1 MSFFGLKNSTD
12 RYGVVI
18 DIGSGSV
25 LASIVHSSSKLLNPT
40 IVWSHREHAPLR
52 NIDSLE
58 QSSKAVLTALVNV
71 SMQLDSEG
79 RKVLYEYNKKAKLTE
94 LQCAISA
101 PWSYTVT
108 KTINYSQEDDFTIT
122 ENLIDDL
129 MIAVQ
134 QKINNE
140 LNENEQMNN
149 LGLEVIVQ
157 STMEILSNGYR
168 VSNPDGEKAK
178 EFSLSYGSAVA
189 QKYLV
194 DAIDE
199 MWSKLFVGTTNK
211 KLSFIMV
218 LYNITRNILPN
229 SYDVCLVDITYEAT
243 EIGVVRDGSLQYC
256 THTPFGI
263 FSLTR
268 EISTA
273 TGVPL
278 HEAFGYLHTE
288 TPYSF
293 MKSLSESKK
302 GDVEKIFDAY
312 IEKVSD
318 IFHETG
324 DDLSIPKRI
333 SLHTDIKSESLFL
346 DLIEKAAKRRL
357 KTSPLITPISR
368 EIIKQYYNPTT
379 NTSPINIPTD
389 TALLLSAQFFHKP
402 NPQQTYEY
410 K

>member
-1 MSFFGLKNSTD
+1 MSFFGLKISSD

-25 LASIVHSSSKLLNPT
+25 LASIVHSNSKLANPT

-58 QSSKAVLTALVNV
+58 QSSKAVLTSLVNV
-71 SMQLDSEG
+71 SMMLDAEG
-79 RKVLYEYNKKAKLTE
+79 RKVLYDYDSSAKLTE

-108 KTINYSQEDDFTIT
+108 KTINYNQENDFTIT
-122 ENLIDDL
+122 ENLMGDL

-134 QKINNE
+134 EKITHE
-140 LNENEQMNN
+140 LNENEEVNN

-168 VSNPDGEKAK
+168 VKNPEGERAK
-178 EFSLSYGSAVA
+178 QFSLSYASAVA

-194 DAIDE
+194 NAIDE
-199 MWSKLFVGTTNK
+199 MWSKLFVGTINK

-218 LYNITRNILPN
+218 LYNITREILPN

-243 EIGVVRDGSLQYC
+243 EIGIVRDGSLQYC

-268 EISTA
+268 EISA
-273 TGVPL
+273 ITGVPL
-278 HEAFGYLHTE
+278 HEAFGYLHSD

-293 MKSLSESKK
+293 MKALTESKK
-302 GDVEKIFDAY
+302 MEVEKVFDAY
-312 IEKVSD
+312 IEKVSNL
-318 IFHETG
+318 FHETG
-324 DDLSIPKRI
+324 DDLSIPKKI
-333 SLHTDIKSESLFL
+333 SLHTDLNSEPIFL
-346 DLIEKAAKRRL
+346 DLIEKAAKRNL
-357 KTSPLITPISR
+357 KTNPLITPISR
-368 EIIKQYYNPTT
+368 EIVRKFYAPTT

-402 NPQQTYEY
+402 NPEQTYEY